1 MSYIFQAPETFD
13 REASGLYY
21 TLYNKASSD
30 IQASFTYFYPKRTDT
45 QGIYKHSGILNIND
59 KQNNLNHLKENI
71 EITTK
76 FRYRTKFIEIHVDN
90 NAIGDII
97 LRNSINGGRTNVNAY
112 KKTSEH
118 VTLAGSTRSRVV
130 YVKGG
135 LKYIKNAKSK
145 TGFKRYVR

>member
-1 MSYIFQAPETFD
+1 MYI
-13 REASGLYY
+13 GYY
-21 TLYNKASSD
+21 ILLHIY
-30 IQASFTYFYPKRTDT
+30 QCLTYFRPPKHLTEKHLEEY
-45 QGIYKHSGILNIND
+45 YKHSGTLNIND

>member
-1 MSYIFQAPETFD
+1 MTEKHLEEY
-13 REASGLYY
+13 
-21 TLYNKASSD
+21 
-30 IQASFTYFYPKRTDT
+30 
-45 QGIYKHSGILNIND
+45 YKHSGTLNIND

-76 FRYRTKFIEIHVDN
+76 FRYRTKFIEIHVN
-90 NAIGDII
+90 NIAIGDII
-97 LRNSINGGRTNVNAY
+97 LRNSINGGRTNAY

>member
-13 REASGLYY
+13 REASGGVYY
-21 TLYNKASSD
+21 YLYNNNAPD
-30 IQASFTYFYPKRTDT
+30 IQAYFFYFSPIRYNG
-45 QGIYKHSGILNIND
+45 QYKHSGILNIND